1 MTKCPLCQQRAGK
14 RSCPALGATICPVCC
29 GTKRGVEIA
38 CPDSCPY
45 LEAAREHPSTVD
57 RRRQERDV
65 ALLSPSIKGLTERQ
79 FQLFYVFHRVVASRL
94 ESGQALGD
102 LEVGEACRRLR
113 EALGNGHPIEL
124 GETLEGHSNSLILA
138 GAMQA
143 VLQQLRAQGGT
154 VYDGEALIALQAIER
169 GAESLAIPGAPRVYI
184 DLVGRLL
191 PKTRGDISVSGITP

>member
-1 MTKCPLCQQRAGK
+1 MLNRL
-14 RSCPALGATICPVCC
+14 CPATENVPMIRTRISRTMTATNTGMTLV
-29 GTKRGVEIA
+29 R
-38 CPDSCPY
+38 
-45 LEAAREHPSTVD
+45 
-57 RRRQERDV
+57 V
-65 ALLSPSIKGLTERQ
+65 ALLTTAKEALAGLTSA
-79 FQLFYVFHRVVASRL
+79 FASFLIVLGVVMLAFPSD
-94 ESGQALGD
+94 D

-124 GETLEGHSNSLILA
+124 GETLEGHSNSLVLA